1 MPIKVFERY
10 KVLDKSIIN
19 IIIAEF
25 FIQLIDYSYLSI
37 LLVYLNKSGYP
48 DYKSADFFGFRFLSV
63 LLLSFNLGFYIKGR
77 KIRPLLYMS
86 AIFTPLLSL
95 AIIYAIQY
103 RLDYLIYAGMF
114 LLGVSVLGLEVSIL
128 PYFLRNVREK
138 YHTEAISLSYS
149 TASLSAIVSGLIIY
163 ILTTINPEVFD
174 EQLILKIVSVMGFAA
189 IYFVNKSSKKREFYV
204 PILRRSR
211 YDLSDFDWWNV
222 VKAMVPTLLI
232 ATGAGLAIPFMGLFF
247 YKIHNIDSYQ
257 FAMLSSVTALIV
269 FLSTIYVPS
278 LKNKLGY
285 KGTVVGS
292 QLLAVLCL
300 FGLAITEFYSHY
312 SHIVVVAVVCFIFRQ
327 PLMNIAMPITS
338 DVTMKFVGFRNREIV
353 SALTA
358 AIWSGSWFFSSNI
371 FRVLRKHEVSY
382 GYIFYITI
390 VLYIISICWYYY
402 LIDLYEKEE
411 KKYEKSKK
419 QPL

>member
-1 MPIKVFERY
+1 M
-10 KVLDKSIIN
+10 
-19 IIIAEF
+19 
-25 FIQLIDYSYLSI
+25 
-37 LLVYLNKSGYP
+37 GYP

-77 KIRPLLYMS
+77 KIRPLLYIS

-95 AIIYAIQY
+95 GIIYAIQY
-103 RLDYLIYAGMF
+103 KLDFLIYVGMF

-128 PYFLRNVREK
+128 PYFLRNVKEQ

-149 TASLSAIVSGLIIY
+149 TASLSAIASGLFIY
-163 ILTTINPEVFD
+163 LLTTINPVFFD
-174 EQLILKIVSVMGFAA
+174 EQLILKIISVIGFAA
-189 IYFVNKSSKKREFYV
+189 IYFVYKSSKKREFYV

-247 YKIHNIDSYQ
+247 YKIHHVDSYQ
-257 FAMLSSVTALIV
+257 FAILSSFTALIV
-269 FLSTIYVPS
+269 FLSTIYVPNI
-278 LKNKLGY
+278 KNKLGY

-292 QLLAVLCL
+292 QTLAVLCL
-300 FGLAITEFYSHY
+300 FLLAITEFYTSY
-312 SHIVVVAVVCFIFRQ
+312 SHIVILAIICYVFRQ

-371 FRVLRKHEVSY
+371 FRVLRKHEVPY
-382 GYIFYITI
+382 AHIFFITI
-390 VLYIISICWYYY
+390 GLYIISIIWYYY
-402 LIDLYEKEE
+402 LIVLYEKEE
-411 KKYEKSKK
+411 KKYAKNKSVDSTQIQK
-419 QPL
+419 